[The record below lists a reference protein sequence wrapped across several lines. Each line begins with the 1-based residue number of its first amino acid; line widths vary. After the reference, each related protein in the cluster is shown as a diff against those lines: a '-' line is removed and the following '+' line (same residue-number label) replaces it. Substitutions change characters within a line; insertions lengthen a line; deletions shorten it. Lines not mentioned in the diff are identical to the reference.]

1 MQVSNAKVTVR
12 PAAEEDLGKLN
23 DIYNRYVLQT
33 HFTFDFDPMTME
45 ERREWFAQHG
55 TSGRYRVVVGVSAGA
70 AIGYATTRC
79 FRSKTGYETSG
90 GPSIYDT
97 AAPVCPG
104 IGTPLY
110 PSLLNALP

>member
-23 DIYNRYVLQT
+23 DIYNRYVLET

-55 TSGRYRVVVGVSAGA
+55 TSGRYRVVVGVSDGSV
-70 AIGYATTRC
+70 IGYATTSRDRKSTRLNSSHQIISYAVFC
-79 FRSKTGYETSG
+79 LKKKHLIPQT
-90 GPSIYDT
+90 
-97 AAPVCPG
+97 
-104 IGTPLY
+104 
-110 PSLLNALP
+110 LL